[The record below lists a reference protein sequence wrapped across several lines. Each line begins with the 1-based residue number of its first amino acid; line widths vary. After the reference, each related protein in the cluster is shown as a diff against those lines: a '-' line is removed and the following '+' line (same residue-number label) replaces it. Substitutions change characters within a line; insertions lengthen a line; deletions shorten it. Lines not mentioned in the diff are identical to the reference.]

1 MRGIISTVL
10 AQAIRNSIVMQKSE
24 QINELAT
31 ALSAFHGDTENLIK
45 DRVGHHASY
54 TTLANVLE
62 VVRPLLAKHGISL
75 CQLPTKHETEIAIE
89 SILMHK
95 SGQYVSSVMSMPVEG
110 GKLSGCQQAG
120 VVLSYLRRYMA
131 VSMLSLASDDDTD
144 GEQPRVIEKKPSASE
159 VAANAFANLPPI
171 Q

>member
-1 MRGIISTVL
+1 
-10 AQAIRNSIVMQKSE
+10 MQKSE
-24 QINELAT
+24 QINELSA
-31 ALSAFHGDTENLIK
+31 ALSAFHADTENLTK
-45 DRVGHHASY
+45 DRAGHHNTY
-54 TTLANVLE
+54 TTLAHILE
-62 VVRPLLAKHGISL
+62 FARPLMSKHGLSL

-131 VSMLSLASDDDTD
+131 ISMLALASYDDTD
-144 GEQPRVIEKKPSASE
+144 GEQPKAAEKKPSA
-159 VAANAFANLPPI
+159 VQMAADAFANMAPI
-171 Q
+171 K